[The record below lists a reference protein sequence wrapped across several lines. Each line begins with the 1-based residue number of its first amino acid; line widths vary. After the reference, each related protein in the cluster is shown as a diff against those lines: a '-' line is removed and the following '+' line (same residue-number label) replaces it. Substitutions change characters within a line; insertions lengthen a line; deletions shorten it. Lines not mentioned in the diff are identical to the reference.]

1 MQCKGHEPKGFSDPN
16 MRTSSMTFF
25 AQRIAAAASAF
36 ALSLALIAG
45 TVTTPVHNA
54 APVAMQEMI

>member
-1 MQCKGHEPKGFSDPN
+1 
-16 MRTSSMTFF
+16 MTFF

-36 ALSLALIAG
+36 TLSLALIAG

-54 APVAMQEMI
+54 TPVALQEMI